1 MSRNEGMLHSLIGI
15 IVAAFMTLLT
25 LMSEPL
31 LASQYACYE
40 AIGDSAGERPLD
52 DPCPATDDIRIPLP
66 GGMHMVFRAI
76 PVPGGEFWGNS
87 ERNIQ
92 LGDPDARIFEGPRMV
107 SVSGSFPSAD
117 GENWDILI
125 GKYEVTVAQMA
136 AVFGRGDVDAGLQ
149 TLAEKSLF
157 GKQWLEASEENVS
170 THVRRRLLAAPARGL
185 SIADLEAF
193 VRHYTLWC
201 YQTPSCVDALPRFG
215 SLPAFF
221 RLPTEIEWEYAAR
234 QHGDADNRISSLP
247 FESAKATDYAYLSSA
262 TRVREAPTSIG
273 RLQST
278 HFGVHDLYGNVSELL
293 DGRFLAELGQGKPGM
308 RVSRGASYAFNVQS
322 QSLRPSTRSEVQDWR
337 LDDEGALVPL
347 RNARLG
353 IRLALGSHTVPDI
366 ETLDSLEESYV
377 EYRSTDRLD
386 SASGVS
392 TQATVLNTV
401 EPLKEIDALVEE
413 LSRRGVLSA
422 VDSDNL
428 NRFTKTARARI
439 SETSEALSIE
449 LIKRASNMVAESA
462 RTQSQIRTTRKLIA
476 VLSAS
481 TTATAIKSVKQAEL
495 NIRTYEKAFE
505 NNLDAYKNT
514 VFRLA
519 GYRDFALSNLQSL
532 AAKNDSSALGKAVVL
547 VQNHTMQ
554 VLDGESEIEQ
564 WRRDILEALSL
575 IHI

>member
-1 MSRNEGMLHSLIGI
+1 M
-15 IVAAFMTLLT
+15 
-25 LMSEPL
+25 
-31 LASQYACYE
+31 
-40 AIGDSAGERPLD
+40 
-52 DPCPATDDIRIPLP
+52 
-66 GGMHMVFRAI
+66 
-76 PVPGGEFWGNS
+76 
-87 ERNIQ
+87 
-92 LGDPDARIFEGPRMV
+92 
-107 SVSGSFPSAD
+107 
-117 GENWDILI
+117 
-125 GKYEVTVAQMA
+125 
-136 AVFGRGDVDAGLQ
+136 
-149 TLAEKSLF
+149 
-157 GKQWLEASEENVS
+157 
-170 THVRRRLLAAPARGL
+170 
-185 SIADLEAF
+185 
-193 VRHYTLWC
+193 
-201 YQTPSCVDALPRFG
+201 
-215 SLPAFF
+215 
-221 RLPTEIEWEYAAR
+221 
-234 QHGDADNRISSLP
+234 
-247 FESAKATDYAYLSSA
+247 
-262 TRVREAPTSIG
+262 
-273 RLQST
+273 
-278 HFGVHDLYGNVSELL
+278 
-293 DGRFLAELGQGKPGM
+293 
-308 RVSRGASYAFNVQS
+308 
-322 QSLRPSTRSEVQDWR
+322 
-337 LDDEGALVPL
+337 
-347 RNARLG
+347 
-353 IRLALGSHTVPDI
+353 PDI

-554 VLDGESEIEQ
+554 VFCLLYTSPSP
-564 WRRDILEALSL
+564 RDRTRSRMPSSA
-575 IHI
+575 